1 MPRGPRLP
9 LPWPGGGRR
18 KRRALRGRA
27 PREARR
33 PAARGDR
40 PDAAG
45 RFMVGRAP
53 APPAPRRRRLA
64 WLTWRRLALAMAALL
79 LLPASGAGAVQLVWG
94 DTFRV
99 QEIRIDGLKVAE
111 PLQVAAAADVEGA
124 SLLWLDE
131 AAVERR
137 IEALAA
143 VREARVS
150 RDWPRGVS
158 IAVVEEQGWGYW
170 QRGGVRSVIDPDGR
184 VLSHARPPAPGAV
197 TIFELAPPTGR
208 EGQLSPDPDTVRLVH
223 RLLTD
228 GSVERLRVRPVAFV
242 FDPGRGLAV
251 VVEDGP
257 NALMGDSHD
266 YEFKVAA
273 WGALLDRIERD
284 GLEVTELDL
293 RFGRRM
299 VLR

>member
-1 MPRGPRLP
+1 MPRLPRIP
-9 LPWPGGGRR
+9 LPWPGRGRR
-18 KRRALRGRA
+18 ERRALRGRA
-27 PREARR
+27 VREARR

-64 WLTWRRLALAMAALL
+64 WLTWRRLALAAAALL
-79 LLPASGAGAVQLVWG
+79 LLPAAGAGSVEVVWG

-99 QEIRIDGLKVAE
+99 QEIRIDGLEVAE
-111 PLQVAAAADVEGA
+111 PREVATAADVEGA

-137 IEALAA
+137 IEELAA
-143 VREARVS
+143 VREASVS
-150 RDWPRGVS
+150 RDWPRGVA

-197 TIFELAPPTGR
+197 TIFELAPPAGR
-208 EGQLSPDPDTVRLVH
+208 EGELSPDPDTVRLVH

-242 FDPGRGLAV
+242 FDPDRGLAV

-266 YEFKVAA
+266 YDFKVAA

>member
-1 MPRGPRLP
+1 
-9 LPWPGGGRR
+9 
-18 KRRALRGRA
+18 
-27 PREARR
+27 
-33 PAARGDR
+33 
-40 PDAAG
+40 
-45 RFMVGRAP
+45 MVGRAP
-53 APPAPRRRRLA
+53 APRAPRRRRLA

-79 LLPASGAGAVQLVWG
+79 LLPAAGAGAVQLVWG

-99 QEIRIDGLKVAE
+99 QEIRVDGLEVAE
-111 PLQVAAAADVEGA
+111 PLAVAAAADVEGA

-137 IEALAA
+137 IEELAA

-170 QRGGVRSVIDPDGR
+170 QRAGVRSVIDPDGR

-197 TIFELAPPTGR
+197 TIFELAPPSGR
-208 EGQLSPDPDTVRLVH
+208 DRALSPDPDTVRLVH

-242 FDPGRGLAV
+242 FDPDRGLAV

>member
-1 MPRGPRLP
+1 MPRRPRLP
-9 LPWPGGGRR
+9 LPWPGRGRR
-18 KRRALRGRA
+18 ERRALRGRA

-64 WLTWRRLALAMAALL
+64 WLTWRRLALAAAALL
-79 LLPASGAGAVQLVWG
+79 LLPAAGAGAVQLVWG

-99 QEIRIDGLKVAE
+99 QEIRIDGLEVAE
-111 PLQVAAAADVEGA
+111 PFEVAAAADVEGA
-124 SLLWLDE
+124 SLLWLDG
-131 AAVERR
+131 AAAERR
-137 IEALAA
+137 IEELAA
-143 VREARVS
+143 VREAHVS

-184 VLSHARPPAPGAV
+184 VLSHARPPAAGAV

-242 FDPGRGLAV
+242 FDPDRGLAV